1 MPDQYQR
8 LLAQVADLRRQMSNQ
23 TQVGT
28 VHEVKGTKLRLS
40 LGKDKK
46 GQDILSPWLNTNNM
60 RGGAREQRFY
70 KKGQTLSMF
79 SPGGDISQASISPFA
94 PNENFKTPEHADAS
108 GQDEESY
115 QQDDYR
121 GKQTKDGHD
130 HWLQPDDDKKKEGQQ
145 QQGGQQGGGSSGG
158 SSKKQQ
164 KGHVGGDKA
173 VMKARMNKDGGHT
186 LRVGKDSRV
195 ASHKDGAKIR
205 MGSDWVVVTKG
216 KIIFSRPPII
226 AKDPIKNDDA

>member
-1 MPDQYQR
+1 MADDYQR
-8 LLAQVADLRRQMSNQ
+8 LLAQIADLRRQMSQQ
-23 TQVGT
+23 TQKGT
-28 VHEVKGTKLRLS
+28 VHEVKGTKLRMV
-40 LGKDKK
+40 LGKDKDGK
-46 GQDILSPWLNTNNM
+46 EILSPWLNTGNM

-70 KKGQTLSMF
+70 KKGQNLSIF
-79 SPGGDISQASISPFA
+79 SPGGDISQGMLMPYA
-94 PNENFKTPEHADAS
+94 PNEKFKTPEHADGS

-121 GKQTKDGHD
+121 GKQTKEGHD
-130 HWLQPDDDKKKEGQQ
+130 HWLQPEEEEKKEGQQ
-145 QQGGQQGGGSSGG
+145 SGGQGGGGG
-158 SSKKQQ
+158 GGKKEQK

-205 MGSDWVVVTKG
+205 MGSDWVVVSKG
-216 KIIFSRPPII
+216 KIIFSKPPILG
-226 AKDPIKNDDA
+226 KDPIKNDDK

>member
-1 MPDQYQR
+1 MADDYQR
-8 LLAQVADLRRQMSNQ
+8 LLAQIADLRRQMSQQ
-23 TQVGT
+23 TQKGT
-28 VHEVKGTKLRLS
+28 VHEVKGTKLRMV
-40 LGKDKK
+40 LGKDKDGK
-46 GQDILSPWLNTNNM
+46 EILSPWLNTGNM

-70 KKGQTLSMF
+70 KKGQNLSIF
-79 SPGGDISQASISPFA
+79 SPGGDISQGMIMPYA
-94 PNENFKTPEHADAS
+94 PNEKFKTPEHADGS

-121 GKQTKDGHD
+121 GKQTKEGHD
-130 HWLQPDDDKKKEGQQ
+130 HWLQPEEEEKKEGQQ
-145 QQGGQQGGGSSGG
+145 SGGQGGGGG
-158 SSKKQQ
+158 GGKKEQK

-205 MGSDWVVVTKG
+205 MGSDWVVVSKG
-216 KIIFSRPPII
+216 KIIFSKPPILG
-226 AKDPIKNDDA
+226 KDPIKNDDK

>member
-1 MPDQYQR
+1 MADDYQR
-8 LLAQVADLRRQMSNQ
+8 VLAQIADLRRQMSEQ
-23 TQVGT
+23 TQHGT
-28 VHEVKGTKLRLS
+28 VHEVKGTKLRMV
-40 LGKDKK
+40 LGKDKDGK
-46 GQDILSPWLNTNNM
+46 EILSPWLNTGNM

-70 KKGQTLSMF
+70 KKGQNLSIF
-79 SPGGDISQASISPFA
+79 SPGGDISQGMIMPYA
-94 PNENFKTPEHADAS
+94 PNEKFKTPEHADGS

-121 GKQTKDGHD
+121 GKQTKEGHD
-130 HWLQPDDDKKKEGQQ
+130 HWLQPEEEEKKEGQQ
-145 QQGGQQGGGSSGG
+145 SGGQGGGGG
-158 SSKKQQ
+158 GGKKEQK

-205 MGSDWVVVTKG
+205 MGSDWVVVSKG
-216 KIIFSRPPII
+216 KIIFSKPPILG
-226 AKDPIKNDDA
+226 KDPIKNDDK